1 MAGTSFSA
9 SSHQTGAGVSSV
21 FTALSHPS
29 GSIAQR
35 PGSIRDD
42 ENFSELQPSAAML
55 CDSKFAELWSE
66 ASSKQPP
73 SDKLRILPSSLA
85 RSVVPS
91 SEASNVNGTCQNES
105 SAGAQS
111 CQCAVLPSFCD
122 GPVPMQVVISDDFLR
137 PRLPGM
143 KSLAGPSHYVTND
156 SSPSTADASTSLGL
170 PSYRRSQLFAENP
183 VVASNPPSMPLGQR
197 LHDCSDLNST
207 ITSLLLE
214 NGNDKREIDE
224 LSAVVPPPAKGAK
237 VDISSILVLHPPRG
251 TNADV
256 DDAAMQTQSQH
267 PEQHPH
273 QQVRQRLRKATAMH
287 EVSSKQKSDSFFP
300 FDESIQAASI
310 RGSVRSRAI
319 HRQRAFESYLEGREA
334 LDLPVH
340 TLRASPSG
348 AG

>member
-35 PGSIRDD
+35 PGSILDD
-42 ENFSELQPSAAML
+42 ETTSRSELQPSAMS
-55 CDSKFAELWSE
+55 CDSKFAELWSD
-66 ASSKQPP
+66 ASSKQAP
-73 SDKLRILPSSLA
+73 SNDLRILPSSLA
-85 RSVVPS
+85 SRVVPS
-91 SEASNVNGTCQNES
+91 SEASNFNGTCQRQS
-105 SAGAQS
+105 TARAQR
-111 CQCAVLPSFCD
+111 AVLPAFA
-122 GPVPMQVVISDDFLR
+122 GPAPMQVVSDDFLR
-137 PRLPGM
+137 FRLPGM

-256 DDAAMQTQSQH
+256 DDAAMQTQFQH
-267 PEQHPH
+267 SEQHPH
-273 QQVRQRLRKATAMH
+273 QQVRQRLRK
-287 EVSSKQKSDSFFP
+287 V
-300 FDESIQAASI
+300 
-310 RGSVRSRAI
+310 VRKVELVCDCNA
-319 HRQRAFESYLEGREA
+319 
-334 LDLPVH
+334 
-340 TLRASPSG
+340 
-348 AG
+348 